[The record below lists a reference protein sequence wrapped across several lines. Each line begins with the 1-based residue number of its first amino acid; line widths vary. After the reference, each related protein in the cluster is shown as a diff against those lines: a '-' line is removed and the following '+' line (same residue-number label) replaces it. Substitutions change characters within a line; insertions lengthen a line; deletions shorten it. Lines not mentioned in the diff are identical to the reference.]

1 MLAIGILWALALRD
15 GIGGDF
21 FYDEAVYA
29 NLAEH
34 PFRTDYYFD
43 PLFFRHPPLVYLV
56 NGLLERIVADVRV
69 EVMFRTASL
78 LAASVGLVCLW
89 RALLAL
95 EVRRSLAGIAIIALA
110 SSPLFVRYSRSATM
124 YPYAFCFVTIL
135 IDGLARRRTVQ
146 EYTALTLLLWTHYW
160 GHLVIAL
167 HLGLLHSRGTPWRDI
182 LRRYRWALGACI
194 PVFGLA
200 LAGFAYHM
208 TRVRPMNLPGG
219 WKILAFYV
227 SLPTWYGLA
236 CSVRLVRTK
245 RPAGAKQ
252 TTVVLCLAAAFSFV
266 AISAVSPSYARYL
279 YFFMPLFI
287 VAGTDGIDQATRRMT
302 PSAHRVLTCV
312 LALLFFAPSNL
323 FAAAEPRL
331 FSDPYADDGRF
342 EGWRQVVDLC
352 SHERVLT
359 DNGRSYAYY
368 LSRHLRARLNLQD
381 LQRAGALVQFDDA
394 ADLVRKVASQ
404 RPGCIAVD
412 RSPLLPEALRFIET
426 QLPQCARLSTAPT
439 RTYQCHWQPPRPFGP
454 ARD

>member
-21 FYDEAVYA
+21 YYDEAVYA
-29 NLAEH
+29 NLADH

-43 PLFFRHPPLVYLV
+43 PIFFRHPPLVYLI
-56 NGLLERIVADVRV
+56 NGFLERIVADVRV

-95 EVRRSLAGIAIIALA
+95 GTRRSLAGIAIIALA

-124 YPYAFCFVTIL
+124 YPYAFCFVTVF

-146 EYTALTLLLWTHYW
+146 EHAALTLLLWTHYW
-160 GHLVIAL
+160 GHLVVAL
-167 HLGLLHSRGTPWRDI
+167 HLGLLHSRGMSWRDI

-194 PVFGLA
+194 PVFVVA
-200 LAGFAYHM
+200 LAGLVYHM
-208 TRVRPMNLPGG
+208 TRVRPTNLPTS

-227 SLPTWYGLA
+227 PLPTWYGLA
-236 CSVRLVRTK
+236 CSVLLVRTK
-245 RPAGAKQ
+245 RLAGAEH
-252 TTVVLCLAAAFSFV
+252 TAVVLCLVAALSFA

-279 YFFMPLFI
+279 YFFTPLFI
-287 VAGTDGIDQATRRMT
+287 VAGLHGIEKTTGRMT
-302 PSAHRVLTCV
+302 PSARRVLTCV
-312 LALLFFAPSNL
+312 LGLLFFVPCNL

-331 FSDPYADDGRF
+331 FTDPYADDGRF
-342 EGWRQVVDLC
+342 EGWRQVVELC

-368 LSRHLRARLNLQD
+368 LSRHLRARLSLQD
-381 LQRAGALVQFDDA
+381 LQRAGTLVQFDDA
-394 ADLVRKVASQ
+394 ADLVRKVSSQ

-412 RSPLLPEALRFIET
+412 RSQSLPEALRFIEAE
-426 QLPQCARLSTAPT
+426 LPQCTRLSTVPT
-439 RTYQCHWQPPRPFGP
+439 RAYQCHW
-454 ARD
+454 